1 MRPQIRELLFHVQT
15 SDAFAILFFATQ
27 GDKYDWIPI
36 VTLSGLIIWILTSFF
51 LILEYKEY
59 LVERAPWTIIAVL
72 GPVSAWSAIVTTKE
86 IDFYYAGLFTPAWIG
101 VGLIILAVYDSRK
114 CLDRLDGA
122 GKGQVDVERGIRRQ
136 DSHENETGGT
146 PTNPKPQV
154 PKTNHHSLTESSR
167 TPPIS
172 QPVAGMG
179 RTTIK

>member
-1 MRPQIRELLFHVQT
+1 MHAQLREFLFHVQT
-15 SDAFAILFFATQ
+15 SNDFAVLFFATQ

-36 VTLSGLIIWILTSFF
+36 VTLSGFILWILTSF
-51 LILEYKEY
+51 LLTLEYKEY
-59 LVERAPWTIIAVL
+59 LVESAPWTIIAVL
-72 GPVSAWSAIVTTKE
+72 GPVSAWSTIVTTKE

-122 GKGQVDVERGIRRQ
+122 GKGQVDIERGIRRQ

-146 PTNPKPQV
+146 PTNLNPQV
-154 PKTNHHSLTESSR
+154 PKTNHHSSTESSR

-172 QPVAGMG
+172 HTVSGIG
-179 RTTIK
+179 RTTTR